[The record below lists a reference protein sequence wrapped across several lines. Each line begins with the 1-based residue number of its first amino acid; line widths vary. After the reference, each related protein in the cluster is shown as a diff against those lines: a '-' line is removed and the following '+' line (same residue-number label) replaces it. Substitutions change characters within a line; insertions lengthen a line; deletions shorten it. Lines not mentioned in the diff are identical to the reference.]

1 MDQKI
6 LEIDN
11 LTVEFMTRNGSVT
24 AVENVSFSV
33 KKGETL
39 GVIGESGSGKSVT
52 SLALMRILDTNGKIL
67 SGELVY
73 SGVDLKRASNAA
85 MYDIR
90 GREISMIFQN
100 PRGSLNPVRK
110 IGKQLEDVLCQHGL
124 ANKYNAR
131 KKAIDLLA
139 TVKIEN
145 PTARFNAYPHELS
158 GGMCQR
164 VVIAIALACQPR
176 LLIADEPTTGLDV
189 TTQKVIL
196 DLVKDLT
203 TERGMS
209 MILITHDLGLAAN
222 YCDRAIVM
230 EQGKVV
236 ESGCINNL
244 FLNPNHPYT
253 KKLIRAT
260 PNKSSQLNQLLPSE
274 SRSSCIS
281 YLQGGHQ
288 SASFNHKG
296 REPKNQRPL
305 LYIDRLTKE
314 FPIRNQ
320 IFRLPSLM
328 SFGKKPKEVQQVFR
342 AVDNLSMKIN
352 YGESV
357 GLVGESGCGKST
369 TSAMIMRLVDSTEGW
384 IEFDGTDIGSVP
396 AKHFAR
402 SPIRSK
408 LQMVFQDPT
417 DCLNPRFTARQ
428 SISDP
433 IIVLGSLNSKR
444 SIDKRVDHL
453 ADLVGLP
460 KQLLERFPH
469 QLSGGQKARV
479 GIARAIALD
488 PKLLILDEPT
498 AALDVSVQAVVL
510 NLLQELKYQLDMSY
524 LFISHDLNVVR
535 LLCDRVMVMRNGRI
549 VEEGETRKVMVEP
562 SQSYTRDLL
571 NAIPHPPELV
581 SQ

>member
-6 LEIDN
+6 VEIDN
-11 LTVEFMTRNGSVT
+11 LTVEFMTRNGLVT

-85 MYDIR
+85 MYGIR

-110 IGKQLEDVLCQHGL
+110 VGKQLEDVLCQHGF
-124 ANKYNAR
+124 ANKYNSR

-230 EQGKVV
+230 EKGKVV
-236 ESGCINNL
+236 ESGCVNNL

-260 PNKSSQLNQLLPSE
+260 PTKGSQLNQLLTGGSQ
-274 SRSSCIS
+274 SSSTNCRE
-281 YLQGGHQ
+281 
-288 SASFNHKG
+288 KG
-296 REPKNQRPL
+296 RGSAPFKHKRRELENERPL

-320 IFRLPSLM
+320 ILRLPSFM
-328 SFGKKPKEVQQVFR
+328 SFGDKPKEIQQVFR

-384 IEFDGTDIGSVP
+384 IEFDGKDIGSVP

-433 IIVLGSLNSKR
+433 ISVLGGQNSRR
-444 SIDKRVDHL
+444 STDKRVDHL

-460 KQLLERFPH
+460 KKLLERFPH

-510 NLLQELKYQLDMSY
+510 NLLQELKCQLDMSY

-535 LLCDRVMVMRNGRI
+535 LLCDRVMVMQSGRI
-549 VEEGETRKVMVEP
+549 VEEGPTRKVMVEP
-562 SQSYTRDLL
+562 TQSYTRDLL
-571 NAIPHPPELV
+571 NAVPHPPELV
-581 SQ
+581 VQ

>member
-1 MDQKI
+1 
-6 LEIDN
+6 
-11 LTVEFMTRNGSVT
+11 
-24 AVENVSFSV
+24 
-33 KKGETL
+33 
-39 GVIGESGSGKSVT
+39 
-52 SLALMRILDTNGKIL
+52 
-67 SGELVY
+67 
-73 SGVDLKRASNAA
+73 
-85 MYDIR
+85 
-90 GREISMIFQN
+90 
-100 PRGSLNPVRK
+100 
-110 IGKQLEDVLCQHGL
+110 
-124 ANKYNAR
+124 
-131 KKAIDLLA
+131 
-139 TVKIEN
+139 
-145 PTARFNAYPHELS
+145 
-158 GGMCQR
+158 
-164 VVIAIALACQPR
+164 
-176 LLIADEPTTGLDV
+176 
-189 TTQKVIL
+189 
-196 DLVKDLT
+196 
-203 TERGMS
+203 
-209 MILITHDLGLAAN
+209 
-222 YCDRAIVM
+222 
-230 EQGKVV
+230 
-236 ESGCINNL
+236 
-244 FLNPNHPYT
+244 
-253 KKLIRAT
+253 
-260 PNKSSQLNQLLPSE
+260 
-274 SRSSCIS
+274 
-281 YLQGGHQ
+281 
-288 SASFNHKG
+288 
-296 REPKNQRPL
+296 
-305 LYIDRLTKE
+305 
-314 FPIRNQ
+314 
-320 IFRLPSLM
+320 M
-328 SFGKKPKEVQQVFR
+328 SFGKRPKEVQQVFR

-444 SIDKRVDHL
+444 SLDKRVDHL

-510 NLLQELKYQLDMSY
+510 NLLQELQCELDMSY

-535 LLCDRVMVMRNGRI
+535 LLCDRVMVMQSGRI
-549 VEEGETRKVMVEP
+549 LEEGETGKVMVEP
-562 SQSYTRDLL
+562 AQSYTRDLI

-581 SQ
+581 PQ

>member
-6 LEIDN
+6 VEIDN
-11 LTVEFMTRNGSVT
+11 LTVEFMTRNGLVT

-85 MYDIR
+85 MYGIR

-110 IGKQLEDVLCQHGL
+110 VGKQLEDVLCQHGF
-124 ANKYNAR
+124 ANKYNSR

-209 MILITHDLGLAAN
+209 MILITHDLGLAAR

-230 EQGKVV
+230 EKGKVV
-236 ESGCINNL
+236 ESDCVNNL

-260 PNKSSQLNQLLPSE
+260 PTKGSQLNQLLTGGSQ
-274 SRSSCIS
+274 SSS
-281 YLQGGHQ
+281 TNYRE
-288 SASFNHKG
+288 KG
-296 REPKNQRPL
+296 RGSAPFKHKRRELENERPL

-320 IFRLPSLM
+320 ILRLPSFM
-328 SFGKKPKEVQQVFR
+328 SFGDKPKEIQQVFR

-384 IEFDGTDIGSVP
+384 IEFDGKDIGSVP

-402 SPIRSK
+402 SPLRSQ

-433 IIVLGSLNSKR
+433 ILVLGGQNSRR
-444 SIDKRVDHL
+444 STDKRVDHL

-460 KQLLERFPH
+460 KKLLERFPH

-510 NLLQELKYQLDMSY
+510 NLLQELKCQLDMSY

-535 LLCDRVMVMRNGRI
+535 LLCDRVMVMQSGRI
-549 VEEGETRKVMVEP
+549 VEEGPTRKVMVEP
-562 SQSYTRDLL
+562 TQSYTRDLL
-571 NAIPHPPELV
+571 NAVPHPPELV
-581 SQ
+581 VQ